1 VFQGLDAFRPV
12 VDRAPEPQVAEAQ
25 RREFFVQLHRW
36 SRQDYDVHVFCNNDG
51 ERQRFTEI
59 WREYGFD
66 DGPRAPNAAGSNA
79 VPNALS
85 SALKPEISTHL
96 GSLTRGFIYEEGKLV
111 VVTDAEIFGRYKVQ
125 RPRRLKSPHAQTTR
139 SILDIDFAEL
149 EEGDYVVHLQHGI
162 GRYLGYKFCLLGG
175 SKGHFVLLPR
185 RSPARNVWS
194 SSMRRVIPNIRRPN
208 SMCLCA
214 KPTWSAST
222 SAPAKRVRR

>member
-1 VFQGLDAFRPV
+1 MDLSLNAAPKSAVAAAYPPTEVKNDLGVSPVAAAQNSPRTPVFQGLDAFRPV

-36 SRQDYDVHVFCNNDG
+36 SRQGYDVHVFCNNDG

-66 DGPRAPNAAGSNA
+66 DEQRAPNAAGSNA

-125 RPRRLKSPHAQTTR
+125 RPRRLSR
-139 SILDIDFAEL
+139 
-149 EEGDYVVHLQHGI
+149 GMVHI
-162 GRYLGYKFCLLGG
+162 FDNAA
-175 SKGHFVLLPR
+175 
-185 RSPARNVWS
+185 SPAQRAA
-194 SSMRRVIPNIRRPN
+194 MRLLDGLP
-208 SMCLCA
+208 
-214 KPTWSAST
+214 
-222 SAPAKRVRR
+222 PANAEQREARCPSVPRHSP